1 MYLVLVEAAFAAKF
15 SSDIFTQNLCC
26 RSRRLWLQNL
36 IPVCNSRNQPGSV
49 RGPAAGAG
57 PGHALRGR
65 VQREAGEGRHQGGR
79 AHQAAPQ
86 GEQKI
91 QKQTWTMLFKV
102 NLLLIKLTSRE
113 VINMYHKNKFVCFF
127 SLILSANCWVLGA
140 APSSSCRRAR

>member
-1 MYLVLVEAAFAAKF
+1 M
-15 SSDIFTQNLCC
+15 
-26 RSRRLWLQNL
+26 
-36 IPVCNSRNQPGSV
+36 

-86 GEQKI
+86 GEQYKI
-91 QKQTWTMLFKV
+91 QRQTWTMLFKV

-113 VINMYHKNKFVCFF
+113 VINIIKI
-127 SLILSANCWVLGA
+127 SLFA
-140 APSSSCRRAR
+140 SSV